1 MVIKVANVSE
11 TRAIEEAADRSGI
24 SYRQMMINAGRA
36 ASAYLQ
42 SRLAISKTS
51 LIVFLVGKGNNGGDG
66 LVMALD
72 LASKTAADIRLY
84 MVETRGAQDAHFRAA
99 VEAGIVYALADD
111 DAEGGIL
118 ANWIENA
125 AAVVDSLFGI
135 GLRLPLSGRA
145 AAVMEQVSTRLNADW
160 SGSGANELEHVSDVA
175 SGDGRR
181 PFILALDCPSGV
193 ECDSGDVDPYT
204 ISADA
209 TVTFIAAKPGL
220 LTFPAAGKVGD
231 LVVAQLGIPSALREL
246 ERVST
251 SLADGKLAASLLPP
265 RPLDGHKGT
274 FGKALLVAGSQNY
287 IGAVAL
293 ASEAACRSGVGLV
306 TVGTLPEVIGIVS
319 SQLREPTWLPLS
331 VDSGAISDRA
341 SGKVAAA
348 ASTYDALLM
357 GCGLGL
363 HESTQAFI
371 RKVVTAA
378 ELPPLILDA
387 DALNALSQQPEWWQ
401 LLPAGTIM
409 TPHSGEM
416 SRLTGLPTAHINSD
430 RWNISRQYAARW
442 NVVVVLKGAHTIVAE
457 PKGEASVIPFKTD
470 ALGTAGTGDILAGL
484 ITGLRAQRLSAFDSA
499 RLGAYVHAL
508 AGIIA
513 VDSIGSSR
521 SVIAGDVLAALGSAF
536 KRIERLAVTASLE
549 S

>member
-1 MVIKVANVSE
+1 MAIKVANISE
-11 TRAIEEAADRSGI
+11 MRAIEEAADRSGI
-24 SYRQMMINAGRA
+24 SYEQMMIDAGRA

-42 SRLAISKTS
+42 SRLMISKAS
-51 LIVFLVGKGNNGGDG
+51 VIVFLVGKGNNGGDG

-84 MVETRGAQDAHFRAA
+84 LVEMRGARDTHFRAA
-99 VEAGIVYALADD
+99 VDAGIVYAVAAD
-111 DAEGGIL
+111 DAEGSIL
-118 ANWIENA
+118 TDWIGKA
-125 AAVVDSLFGI
+125 SAVVDALFGI
-135 GLRLPLSGRA
+135 GLRLPLSGRVA
-145 AAVMEQVSTRLNADW
+145 ALIEQVSTRLNITDRSA
-160 SGSGANELEHVSDVA
+160 SGANKIEHVSGVVI
-175 SGDGRR
+175 GGGRR
-181 PFILALDCPSGV
+181 PFVLALDCPSGV
-193 ECDSGDVDPYT
+193 DCDSGDVDPCT

-231 LVVAQLGIPSALREL
+231 LVVAPLGIPSTLREL

-251 SLADGKLAASLLPP
+251 SLADGELAASLLPP

-293 ASEAACRSGVGLV
+293 ASEAACRSGIGLA
-306 TVGTLPEVIGIVS
+306 TVATSPELIGIVS
-319 SQLREPTWLPLS
+319 SRLREPTWLPLRA
-331 VDSGAISDRA
+331 DSGAISERA
-341 SGKVAAA
+341 SDKVVAAA
-348 ASTYDALLM
+348 RTYDALLM

-401 LLPAGTIM
+401 FFPAGTVI

-416 SRLTGLPTAHINSD
+416 SRLTGLSTAEINSD

-457 PKGEASVIPFKTD
+457 PEGEASVIPFKTD

-508 AGIIA
+508 AGMIA
-513 VDSIGSSR
+513 VDSVGSSR
-521 SVIAGDVLAALGSAF
+521 SVIAGDVLAALGTAF
-536 KRIERLAVTASLE
+536 MRIESA
-549 S
+549 